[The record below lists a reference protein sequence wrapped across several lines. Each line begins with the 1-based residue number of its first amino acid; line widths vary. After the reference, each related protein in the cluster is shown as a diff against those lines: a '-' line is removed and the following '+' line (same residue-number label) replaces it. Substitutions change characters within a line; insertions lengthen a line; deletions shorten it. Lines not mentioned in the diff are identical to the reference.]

1 VPDAVG
7 WRVKLGVVIPS
18 TNTVVEPEFASM
30 QPRGVTNHTS
40 RINIPNLPLESND
53 DFSELIRLIQVAQR
67 EAIERLLSC
76 EPDRLVLGISAET
89 FWDGLE
95 ASTQLKRDLEQ
106 LAGRPVSLGAEAC
119 ASALS
124 VYDVRRLGIITP
136 YWPVG
141 DTNVRRFFE
150 QSGFD
155 VVALE
160 GLRCAS
166 PVLIAH
172 VSEAELRRALRIV
185 DVREADAIVQVGTNL
200 SMARLAGEA
209 ERWLGKP
216 VIAINTA
223 IYWHALRNSGV
234 MDPIAGFGSLLL
246 EH

>member
-1 VPDAVG
+1 MRP
-7 WRVKLGVVIPS
+7 LGVS
-18 TNTVVEPEFASM
+18 
-30 QPRGVTNHTS
+30 NHTS
-40 RINIPNLPLESND
+40 RISIPNLPLESDD
-53 DFSELIRLIQVAQR
+53 DFSELIRLIQLAQHD
-67 EAIERLLSC
+67 AIESLRSC

-95 ASTQLKRDLEQ
+95 ASARLKRDLEQ
-106 LAGRPVSLGAEAC
+106 FAGCPVSLGAEAC
-119 ASALS
+119 SSALS
-124 VYDVRRLGIITP
+124 VYNVRRLGVITP

-141 DTNVRRFFE
+141 DANVTRFVE
-150 QSGFD
+150 QSGFE

-185 DVREADAIVQVGTNL
+185 NVREAEAIVQVGTNL

-234 MDPIAGFGSLLL
+234 IDSIPGFGSLLL